1 MNWTLRDN
9 GWAFGLGAAILSL
22 PITLFLL
29 AEGRPLRLDV
39 DGLLPGVCGSFG
51 MLVACRSAYGYTRAS
66 GRLVERI
73 VLLTAMSFGVAFA
86 LAAVAFAITSTTY
99 ATIFTIS
106 RQPSVRDIFFQIY
119 FALLLIAPVSMLV
132 AWKLA
137 LTKLGVSILG
147 LMVVWSWFYLTALG
161 PDLPG
166 NKRQSIFRNN
176 NQDDGLGTS
185 GILVWCLLG
194 VASVVAIPVATYM
207 GR

>member
-73 VLLTAMSFGVAFA
+73 VLLTAMSFGMAFA
-86 LAAVAFAITSTTY
+86 LAATALAIASMIYGLVYGMLRGVSPFASFGL
-99 ATIFTIS
+99 TIFL
-106 RQPSVRDIFFQIY
+106 FF
-119 FALLLIAPVSMLV
+119 MTGLV
-132 AWKLA
+132 AWGTALA
-137 LTKLGVSILG
+137 KLGVPILG
-147 LMVVWSWFYLTALG
+147 LTAVWSWLYLTTLG
-161 PDLPG
+161 PRMSC
-166 NKRQSIFRNN
+166 NKRQLIVRDKDH
-176 NQDDGLGTS
+176 DDGPETIVMLVWFALSIAS
-185 GILVWCLLG
+185 GI
-194 VASVVAIPVATYM
+194 AILIMKALSS
-207 GR
+207 